1 MESVFNIEPNELN
14 VRDKINDFRY
24 NFLDTID
31 ICNNY
36 KEIYYDII
44 NSYSTFKIKNIYN
57 FIYLRIY
64 KLNKLFDEIDLIEKY
79 TGKITPEVF
88 NTQLK
93 NYING
98 NIIKA
103 IIIMNSIQIYIT

>member
-14 VRDKINDFRY
+14 VRRIINDYQYDF
-24 NFLDTID
+24 FHTID
-31 ICNNY
+31 ISN

-79 TGKITPEVF
+79 NGKITPEIF

-93 NYING
+93 NYIND
-98 NIIKA
+98 NIIKT

>member
-1 MESVFNIEPNELN
+1 MESVFNIEPTELN
-14 VRDKINDFRY
+14 VRRIIHDYQYDF
-24 NFLDTID
+24 FHTID
-31 ICNNY
+31 ISN

-64 KLNKLFDEIDLIEKY
+64 KLNKLFDKVDLIERY
-79 TGKITPEVF
+79 NGKITPEIF
-88 NTQLK
+88 NNQLK
-93 NYING
+93 DYIND